1 MGFPLRFGALY
12 GALKELRTT
21 SQPLL
26 VAGVLSDQLARELT
40 TGGDP
45 AAVRTGGP
53 PENVEALLYVIGDTV
68 TQEDERVL
76 KLAYRSR
83 VPVIVVAAG
92 RQVPL
97 RIPFVPATEVVRVQP
112 GHGFPLD
119 EIAEALVDRID
130 ERAASLA
137 RRLPALR
144 AATCE
149 RMIKSFSFKNGLIGV
164 AVFIPGVDLP
174 VLTLNQIRMVLQ
186 ICMAHGLEIDAQ
198 RAPELLATVAA
209 GFGFRAFARELLTVV
224 PGIGWAIKGGIA
236 YGGTRAV
243 GEAAVRYA
251 ETRTARPLRPASASP
266 SSF

>member
-1 MGFPLRFGALY
+1 
-12 GALKELRTT
+12 LKELRTT
-21 SQPLL
+21 SQRPLL
-26 VAGVLSDQLARELT
+26 VAGILADQLARELAA
-40 TGGDP
+40 GGDP
-45 AAVRTGGP
+45 AAVRTGGR
-53 PENVEALLYVIGDTV
+53 PEDVEALLYVIGDTV
-68 TQEDERVL
+68 TEEDERVL

-97 RIPFVPATEVVRVQP
+97 RIPFVPATEVVRVEP
-112 GHGFPLD
+112 GHGFPVD
-119 EIAEALVDRID
+119 EIAAALVDRID

-149 RMIKSFSFKNGLIGV
+149 RMIKSFSFKNGLIGA

-174 VLTLNQIRMVLQ
+174 VLTLNQIRLVLR
-186 ICMAHGLEIDAQ
+186 ICMAHGLELDAQ

-209 GFGFRAFARELLTVV
+209 GFGFRALARELLDVV
-224 PGIGWAIKGGIA
+224 PVIGWAIKGGIA

-243 GEAAVRYA
+243 GEAAVRYCD
-251 ETRTARPLRPASASP
+251 ARASDQAALSLK
-266 SSF
+266 